1 METKAERYYAKP
13 MVAGSDECGTR
24 IMRYSDRYRMCAL
37 FWQFMA
43 FEKGSN
49 RDVATHFGRLSGSWL
64 QNICYRTVCSHGFY
78 RTQLSGRLPFEVKGQ
93 PASTSHTKR
102 IYSRRLVTR
111 PVRFYLPFIEQTFA
125 FPSTVFQS
133 KFSIGIIASL
143 QYLHFQGLL
152 IQNRIIYI
160 HGSYE

>member
-1 METKAERYYAKP
+1 METQRQRHYAKP
-13 MVAGSDECGTR
+13 MASGSDECGTR
-24 IMRYSDRYRMCAL
+24 IMWYSDRYRMFAL
-37 FWQFMA
+37 FWRFMA

-111 PVRFYLPFIEQTFA
+111 PMRFYLPFIEQTFA
-125 FPSTVFQS
+125 FSINVFQS
-133 KFSIGIIASL
+133 KSCIEIIASL
-143 QYLHFQGLL
+143 RYLHFQGLL

-160 HGSYE
+160 YSSYE